1 MFFKAQDF
9 NLVCQFI
16 ACRTEEDFIKMYY
29 ATIGFIGISYAKEK
43 FTIAK
48 TNFITWWCNI
58 DPENQEKILIYIKKF
73 YNR

>member
-1 MFFKAQDF
+1 
-9 NLVCQFI
+9 
-16 ACRTEEDFIKMYY
+16 MYY

-43 FTIAK
+43 FTLAK